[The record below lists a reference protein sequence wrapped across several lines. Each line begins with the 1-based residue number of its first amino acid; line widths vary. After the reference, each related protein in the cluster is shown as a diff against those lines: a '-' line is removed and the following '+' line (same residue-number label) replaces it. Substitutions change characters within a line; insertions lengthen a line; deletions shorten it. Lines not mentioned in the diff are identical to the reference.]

1 MDIARVIMGITSA
14 VGASIRE
21 DKSRGTANE
30 VARRFDI
37 CMSLLEV
44 QCMDYDFS
52 LSRAI
57 NNLGR
62 GLRARLDGGDWDPR
76 VKSSTWL
83 ATEDAADDEG
93 EPLLWTPDRQDRGV
107 IVL

>member
-1 MDIARVIMGITSA
+1 MGISHA
-14 VGASIRE
+14 VGTSFAA
-21 DKSRGTANE
+21 DGSRSTRAE
-30 VARRFDI
+30 VTRRFEI
-37 CMSLLEV
+37 CLSLLEQ
-44 QCMDYDFS
+44 QCMDYGFS
-52 LSRAI
+52 LSRGI
-57 NNLGR
+57 NNLPR

-83 ATEDAADDEG
+83 SGGDTSSAADDEG